1 MRTTTGWLVMVVRL
15 DVDFADLVLEG
26 DEWKAGALRARRAAD
41 WVGGRVLVRV
51 VVALGTEP
59 ELAVRSDGP
68 SCASAGWAWMRMAGT
83 LSSDRMGR
91 ALSVD
96 VVLFP
101 KRVEKTPKGT
111 DCLVVV
117 AGVNGC
123 GMALDSAGPGPWC
136 SHSGGG
142 GA

>member
-1 MRTTTGWLVMVVRL
+1 MTVVRL
-15 DVDFADLVLEG
+15 DVDFADLVLLG

-68 SCASAGWAWMRMAGT
+68 CCACAGWAWMRMAGT

-123 GMALDSAGPGPWC
+123 GMALDSAVPGPWC
-136 SHSGGG
+136 SQSGAG